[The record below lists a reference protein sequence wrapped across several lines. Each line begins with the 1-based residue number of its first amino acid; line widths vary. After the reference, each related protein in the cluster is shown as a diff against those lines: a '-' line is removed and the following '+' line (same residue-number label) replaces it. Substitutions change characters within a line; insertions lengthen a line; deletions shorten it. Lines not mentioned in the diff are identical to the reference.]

1 MGAGA
6 SLTFGGGTLSELDA
20 KQQIGVCY
28 DLDAEAV
35 FHTYAVSDDGVLVV
49 PYERCAAFAAQT
61 KLLDGRVLFWNLAQL
76 KRARAGLEEAYA
88 ACCPRHLCGAV
99 EETRPASPAR
109 DPRSPRSPRRAA
121 FVAEGPRQRAATG
134 GVATTWDQVAFV
146 AGFARVALEAKVSRA
161 LTACGVDG
169 ASFRCAALKGGERAK
184 RKAQADYRG
193 CFCDLLDVARGE
205 VVCDDEAAM
214 VAAVAALRGAADVAV
229 ARVKNFCARPLFN
242 GHRGLLVTVAVD
254 CDAAGGRSAT
264 HYCEVAV
271 VHRDLK
277 AAELRHGSRAAY
289 EFFRAYFRAPRA
301 AAERRLEALLALP
314 VEAAGSVGD
323 LVDRLL
329 EEETDVD
336 RLRDVVALLET
347 LDELACALRVRERVL
362 ELLRARGGDAR
373 KLEDAALGIA
383 GELEK
388 LGFAYAL
395 RRAYADAAPL
405 VARAVAIKEAHRGAF
420 DVTVAAPA
428 LQLSGIRYEQ
438 GRYGD
443 SEDLARRALRIYEDE
458 YGCDHAFAIPA
469 LRRLALALERRAT
482 YAEAADVAGRLLAS
496 QERQLGKWHLDVAAT
511 LELLSTLEATMGR
524 HEAAVPRAERELAL
538 KEKVLGGDHPT
549 TAACRLRAAT
559 LVMAAGGRDGAA
571 ATSLER
577 AARDLEDGLGAGHA
591 LVGDALVA
599 LGELHERAARWAD
612 AEACLERALAAREAH
627 FGPESPPAAA
637 LLASL
642 AAVRCRRDGD
652 RRRAAPLYERLLAL
666 GEARLGPSHPRLDVP
681 LMNAAAA
688 YEDLRRYDDAER
700 LYRRALALR
709 EARAGGAPAPDVASA
724 LNGVASVLR
733 CRGRLDDAEALF
745 ARSLAITAAANAA
758 EDPPSGA
765 SSPRSAVAA
774 PLRGLAANL
783 ADRGAYGDAEALLR
797 RALKFDEMEH
807 GADHPDTVPAL
818 SALVDALLDRA
829 RYRDAEPYAQ
839 RILAIRERRAPGSR
853 DVAVALNRLAV
864 VLKLQRKHDA
874 ADALYARCCDILEAR
889 VGAASPA
896 YAAAVANRA
905 SLKRATGDF
914 DGAGAL
920 YGEALRIFVD
930 ALGEDHPN
938 VAVTRR
944 HLADNAK
951 LRTGLTPRDAAG
963 ASPRGVDRT
972 SS

>member
-99 EETRPASPAR
+99 EETRPASPER
-109 DPRSPRSPRRAA
+109 DQRSPRSPRRAA
-121 FVAEGPRQRAATG
+121 FVDEGPRQRAATG

-146 AGFARVALEAKVSRA
+146 AGFARALEAKVSRA

-169 ASFRCAALKGGERAK
+169 ASFRCAALKGGERAR
-184 RKAQADYRG
+184 RKAEADYRG
-193 CFCDLLDVARGE
+193 CVCDLLDVARGE

-229 ARVKNFCARPLFN
+229 ARVKNFAPARSS
-242 GHRGLLVTVAVD
+242 TAT
-254 CDAAGGRSAT
+254 AACSSP
-264 HYCEVAV
+264 
-271 VHRDLK
+271 
-277 AAELRHGSRAAY
+277 SRAAY
-289 EFFRAYFRAPRA
+289 EFFRPYFRAPRA
-301 AAERRLEALLALP
+301 AAERRLDALLALP

-336 RLRDVVALLET
+336 RLRDVVALLEM

-362 ELLRARGGDAR
+362 ELLRAGGGDAR

-388 LGFAYAL
+388 LGFSYAL

-458 YGCDHAFAIPA
+458 YGGDHAFAIPA

-559 LVMAAGGRDGAA
+559 LAMAAGGRDGDA

-577 AARDLEDGLGAGHA
+577 AARDLEDGLGAGRA
-591 LVGDALVA
+591 RRRRARRARRAPRAGRA
-599 LGELHERAARWAD
+599 LGGRRGVPRARARRARGALRPGVAARRGPARVARGRALPPRRRPPAGRAA
-612 AEACLERALAAREAH
+612 LRAAPRAREA
-627 FGPESPPAAA
+627 
-637 LLASL
+637 
-642 AAVRCRRDGD
+642 
-652 RRRAAPLYERLLAL
+652 RL
-666 GEARLGPSHPRLDVP
+666 RPSHPRLDVP
-681 LMNAAAA
+681 LMNVAAA

-709 EARAGGAPAPDVASA
+709 EARAGGAPSPDVASA
-724 LNGVASVLR
+724 LNGVAAALR

-758 EDPPSGA
+758 EDVSPGA
-765 SSPRSAVAA
+765 ASPRSAVAA

-951 LRTGLTPRDAAG
+951 LRTGLTPRSRR
-963 ASPRGVDRT
+963 ASPAASIGRA
-972 SS
+972 

>member
-109 DPRSPRSPRRAA
+109 DPRSPSSRAS
-121 FVAEGPRQRAATG
+121 
-134 GVATTWDQVAFV
+134 
-146 AGFARVALEAKVSRA
+146 RVALEAKVSRA

-169 ASFRCAALKGGERAK
+169 ASFRCAALKGGERAR
-184 RKAQADYRG
+184 RKAEADYRG
-193 CFCDLLDVARGE
+193 CVCDLLDVARGE

-271 VHRDLK
+271 VHKDLK
-277 AAELRHGSRAAY
+277 AAELRHRSRAAY
-289 EFFRAYFRAPRA
+289 EFFRPYFRAPRA
-301 AAERRLEALLALP
+301 AAERRLDALLALP

-336 RLRDVVALLET
+336 RLRDVVALLEM
-347 LDELACALRVRERVL
+347 LDELACALR
-362 ELLRARGGDAR
+362 
-373 KLEDAALGIA
+373 LEDAALGIA

-388 LGFAYAL
+388 LGFSYAL

-458 YGCDHAFAIPA
+458 YGRDHAFAIPA

-524 HEAAVPRAERELAL
+524 HEAAVPRAELAL
-538 KEKVLGGDHPT
+538 KE
-549 TAACRLRAAT
+549 
-559 LVMAAGGRDGAA
+559 
-571 ATSLER
+571 
-577 AARDLEDGLGAGHA
+577 
-591 LVGDALVA
+591 
-599 LGELHERAARWAD
+599 
-612 AEACLERALAAREAH
+612 
-627 FGPESPPAAA
+627 
-637 LLASL
+637 
-642 AAVRCRRDGD
+642 
-652 RRRAAPLYERLLAL
+652 
-666 GEARLGPSHPRLDVP
+666 
-681 LMNAAAA
+681 
-688 YEDLRRYDDAER
+688 
-700 LYRRALALR
+700 
-709 EARAGGAPAPDVASA
+709 
-724 LNGVASVLR
+724 
-733 CRGRLDDAEALF
+733 
-745 ARSLAITAAANAA
+745 
-758 EDPPSGA
+758 
-765 SSPRSAVAA
+765 SAVAA

-874 ADALYARCCDILEAR
+874 ADALYARCCDILETR
-889 VGAASPA
+889 VGANSPA

-930 ALGEDHPN
+930 A
-938 VAVTRR
+938 A
-944 HLADNAK
+944 
-951 LRTGLTPRDAAG
+951 RTT
-963 ASPRGVDRT
+963 RT
-972 SS
+972 SR

>member
-88 ACCPRHLCGAV
+88 ACCPQHLCGAV

-121 FVAEGPRQRAATG
+121 FVDEGPRQRAATG

-169 ASFRCAALKGGERAK
+169 ASFRCAALKGGERAR
-184 RKAQADYRG
+184 RKAEADYRG
-193 CFCDLLDVARGE
+193 CVCDLLDVARGE

-254 CDAAGGRSAT
+254 CDAAWGRSAT

-271 VHRDLK
+271 VHKDLK
-277 AAELRHGSRAAY
+277 AAELRHKSRAAY
-289 EFFRAYFRAPRA
+289 EFFRPYFRAPRA
-301 AAERRLEALLALP
+301 AAERRLDALLALP

-336 RLRDVVALLET
+336 RLRDV
-347 LDELACALRVRERVL
+347 
-362 ELLRARGGDAR
+362 
-373 KLEDAALGIA
+373 LEDAALGIA

-388 LGFAYAL
+388 LGFSYAL

-458 YGCDHAFAIPA
+458 YGGDHAFAIP
-469 LRRLALALERRAT
+469 LRRLALARRQRPT
-482 YAEAADVAGRLLAS
+482 PRPRTSPAASWRPRSGSSANGTSTSRRRS
-496 QERQLGKWHLDVAAT
+496 SCSRRWRRRWAAT
-511 LELLSTLEATMGR
+511 R
-524 HEAAVPRAERELAL
+524 P
-538 KEKVLGGDHPT
+538 
-549 TAACRLRAAT
+549 
-559 LVMAAGGRDGAA
+559 
-571 ATSLER
+571 
-577 AARDLEDGLGAGHA
+577 
-591 LVGDALVA
+591 
-599 LGELHERAARWAD
+599 
-612 AEACLERALAAREAH
+612 
-627 FGPESPPAAA
+627 
-637 LLASL
+637 
-642 AAVRCRRDGD
+642 RCR
-652 RRRAAPLYERLLAL
+652 
-666 GEARLGPSHPRLDVP
+666 
-681 LMNAAAA
+681 
-688 YEDLRRYDDAER
+688 
-700 LYRRALALR
+700 
-709 EARAGGAPAPDVASA
+709 
-724 LNGVASVLR
+724 
-733 CRGRLDDAEALF
+733 
-745 ARSLAITAAANAA
+745 ARS
-758 EDPPSGA
+758 A
-765 SSPRSAVAA
+765 SSR
-774 PLRGLAANL
+774 
-783 ADRGAYGDAEALLR
+783 
-797 RALKFDEMEH
+797 
-807 GADHPDTVPAL
+807 
-818 SALVDALLDRA
+818 
-829 RYRDAEPYAQ
+829 
-839 RILAIRERRAPGSR
+839 
-853 DVAVALNRLAV
+853 
-864 VLKLQRKHDA
+864 
-874 ADALYARCCDILEAR
+874 
-889 VGAASPA
+889 
-896 YAAAVANRA
+896 
-905 SLKRATGDF
+905 
-914 DGAGAL
+914 
-920 YGEALRIFVD
+920 
-930 ALGEDHPN
+930 
-938 VAVTRR
+938 
-944 HLADNAK
+944 
-951 LRTGLTPRDAAG
+951 
-963 ASPRGVDRT
+963 
-972 SS
+972 